1 MSVDLHEGGDI
12 RTAKR
17 IATPVDDIRQHVP
30 RHLVVRHEFPDHL
43 HGQIGIREIPPRSE
57 LGGRHGGEGVGDEE
71 TAIVRKAAHDDG
83 PERQVGLG
91 RTSPRRGIRDGF
103 AAAIIVVG
111 GIGGGGGGRLAV
123 HDKLLLLLLNG
134 LRKEDFT
141 TFTFAALSWTNLFCG
156 CFRDKHNVILF
167 VRG

>member
-30 RHLVVRHEFPDHL
+30 RYLVVHHEFPHHL
-43 HGQIGIREIPPRSE
+43 HGHVGIREMPPRFE

-71 TAIVRKAAHDDG
+71 TAIVREAAHDDG
-83 PERQVGLG
+83 AERLVGLG

-103 AAAIIVVG
+103 ATAIILG
-111 GIGGGGGGRLAV
+111 EGGGGRLDV
-123 HDKLLLLLLNG
+123 HDDG
-134 LRKEDFT
+134 LFSFE
-141 TFTFAALSWTNLFCG
+141 
-156 CFRDKHNVILF
+156 
-167 VRG
+167 